1 MLIYLIKI
9 FLKVNLIL
17 IIENLHQFLY
27 RVNSSATITA
37 YHPIIKLWSIL
48 SVLTNVLGS
57 FKDKKILLLQGPVGP
72 FFRRFATDLRNNG
85 AIVYQV
91 NFNGG
96 DWLYNKKNSINFR
109 KPAKEWRSY
118 FEILLSKYDIDHIF
132 LFGDCRPYH
141 VVAHQIATRL
151 GIKVGV
157 FEEGYIRPNFITLE
171 EGGVNNNSH
180 TARDARF
187 YFDQTNTEP
196 LPEKQVGY
204 SFAHMAFW
212 TFFYYAFSSLLKPC
226 FWHYQHH
233 RPLNPFEGLAWIR
246 SFWRKWIYRYKERK
260 MQDYLTQTLSKQ
272 YFIFPLQVHND
283 SQIHTHS
290 DFAAVKHTIRHVVQ
304 SFAQNAPLDTH
315 LVIKHHPMDRGYNDY
330 QSWIQQLEFLHNLS
344 GRIHYIHDQHLPS
357 LLNHS
362 LGTIVVNSTVG
373 LSALLH
379 GSPLKVIG
387 RAMYDFQQL
396 TYQGTLDE
404 FWLEAKDLSVDDEL
418 FTAFRNHLITT
429 TQING
434 SFYKRIK
441 NEASATGLS
450 WPQKIMRNTNKLI

>member
-1 MLIYLIKI
+1 MENNN
-9 FLKVNLIL
+9 LKT
-17 IIENLHQFLY
+17 F
-27 RVNSSATITA
+27 AD
-37 YHPIIKLWSIL
+37 K
-48 SVLTNVLGS
+48 NV
-57 FKDKKILLLQGPVGP
+57 LLLQGPVGP
-72 FFRRFATDLRNNG
+72 FFRRLATDLRQQG
-85 AIVYQV
+85 ATVYSV

-96 DWLYNKKNSINFR
+96 DWFFNKKNAINFR
-109 KPAKEWRSY
+109 KPAKEWRRF
-118 FEILLSKYDIDHIF
+118 FEDILVQHDIDYIF

-151 GIKVGV
+151 GIKIGV

-171 EGGVNNNSH
+171 ESGVNNNSQAAQDP
-180 TARDARF
+180 TF
-187 YFDQTNTEP
+187 YFNQTNTEP

-204 SFAHMAFW
+204 SFAYMAFW
-212 TFFYYAFSSLLKPC
+212 AFLYYAFGSALKPC

-233 RPLNPFEGLAWIR
+233 RPLNAIEGLTWIR
-246 SFWRKWIYRYKERK
+246 SFWRKWFYRIKERK
-260 MQDYLTQTLSKQ
+260 IQDHLTHTLSKQ

-304 SFAQNAPLDTH
+304 SFAQYAPLDTH
-315 LVIKHHPMDRGYNDY
+315 LVIKHHPMDRGYNNY

-344 GRIHYIHDQHLPS
+344 GRIHYIHDQHLPT
-357 LLNHS
+357 LLNHT

-379 GSPLKVIG
+379 RSPLKVIG
-387 RAMYDFQQL
+387 RAMYDFTEL

-404 FWLEAKDLSVDDEL
+404 FWLEAKNLNVDTEL
-418 FTAFRNHLITT
+418 FTAFRNYLITT

-441 NEASATGLS
+441 GEYSTTGLS
-450 WPQKIMRNTNKLI
+450 WPEKI